1 MRHIISSII
10 GLFIGISATAQNNI
24 YVSVFGDNTW
34 NGITTATPVRDV
46 QFAINMS
53 QPGDTINIYGGIYYE
68 YLEVTH
74 DQLTIRQASIWDEVI
89 IEPSTGDIVENALLL
104 IDGKFDI
111 TIDGLIF
118 ANHMYNYAQG
128 IYVRGLS
135 GQIAIRNCKVHDIHF
150 SSEPNAP
157 VNEDTNAQ
165 AIIVEGTDV
174 VPSDQIEI
182 SHCEVYNCRLGYS
195 EGIAINGNVT
205 QFIIQDNHVHDL
217 TNIGIVAIG
226 HEGVC
231 PNETF
236 DQATYGYIARNH
248 VHDCLSP
255 YATCGGIYVDGAAY
269 VSIEGNRCEHN
280 GYGVEVGCE
289 HAGKSASY
297 ITVKNNLIV
306 DNEVAGLALG
316 GYDYPENSGV
326 VNYVEVRNNTFYK
339 NNFLEDYTG
348 EFLFTYMEQVE
359 ISNNIF
365 YLNDQGVW
373 GYAENQGLGIWVHNN
388 VIYQP
393 NNIVEL
399 DWFGTSTETFSEI
412 GSVLALNA
420 GGVFGDPLFVDAEAG
435 DFHILEGSSAI
446 GNAYQPTELQPG
458 EVDFYGEARLDGLL
472 DCGADE
478 FGTNVSIGE
487 ENLPNAYSVY
497 PNPASDRVFV
507 NSIQAGESIR
517 IFSSTGKLMYA
528 SKSQHS
534 GLMQIDVTGFV
545 DGIYFLQTDRGT
557 QKFIVEH

>member
-1 MRHIISSII
+1 MRHIISSMIV
-10 GLFIGISATAQNNI
+10 LFLGISVKAQNNI

-34 NGITTATPVRDV
+34 NGVTTSTPLRDV

-53 QPGDTINIYGGIYYE
+53 QPGDTINIYGGVYYE
-68 YLEVTH
+68 FLEVTH
-74 DQLTIRQASIWDEVI
+74 DQLTIRQASSADEVI
-89 IEPSTGDIVENALLL
+89 IEPSIGGVVENALLL

-118 ANHMYNYAQG
+118 ANHKYNYAQG

-135 GQIAIRNCKVHDIHF
+135 EQITIRHCKVHDIHF
-150 SSEPNAP
+150 STDPNAP

-165 AIIVEGTDV
+165 AIIVEGTDE
-174 VPSDQIEI
+174 VPSSQIEI

-205 QFIIQDNHVHDL
+205 QFFIQDNHVHDL

-231 PNETF
+231 QNETL
-236 DQATYGYIARNH
+236 DQARYGVIARNY

-269 VSIEGNRCEHN
+269 VSIEGNRCQHN

-297 ITVKNNLIV
+297 ITVKNNVIV

-339 NNFLEDYTG
+339 NDFLEEYTG

-373 GYAENQGLGIWVHNN
+373 GYAENLGTGIWVHHN

-393 NNIVEL
+393 NNIVQL
-399 DWFGTSTETFSEI
+399 DWDGTSTETFLEI
-412 GSVLALNA
+412 GSMLALNA
-420 GGVFGDPLFVDAEAG
+420 GGEFGDPLFANAETG
-435 DFHILEGSSAI
+435 DFHIMEGSSAI
-446 GNAYQPTELQPG
+446 GYAYQQTVLQPG
-458 EVDFYGEARLDGLL
+458 EVDFYGEARLTGLL

-478 FGTNVSIGE
+478 LGTATSISK
-487 ENLPNAYSVY
+487 LIKPSVHSVY
-497 PNPASDRVFV
+497 PNPAE
-507 NSIQAGESIR
+507 ESTR
-517 IFSSTGKLMYA
+517 IFGIVPGDEIVLINLTGQQIRQWTAFSFDQEISL
-528 SKSQHS
+528 S
-534 GLMQIDVTGFV
+534 GLSKGVYLVRVNASTAIRLVKV
-545 DGIYFLQTDRGT
+545 
-557 QKFIVEH
+557 

>member
-10 GLFIGISATAQNNI
+10 VLFFGTSVMAQNNI

-34 NGITTATPVRDV
+34 NGVTTSTPVRDV

-53 QPGDTINIYGGIYYE
+53 QPGDTINIYGGVYYE

-74 DQLTIRQASIWDEVI
+74 DQLTIRQANISDEVI
-89 IEPSTGDIVENALLL
+89 IEPSIGDVVENALLL

-111 TIDGLIF
+111 TIDGLTF
-118 ANHMYNYAQG
+118 ANHSYNYAQG

-150 SSEPNAP
+150 SSNPNAP

-165 AIIVEGTDV
+165 AIIVEGTDAE
-174 VPSDQIEI
+174 PSSQIEI
-182 SHCEVYNCRLGYS
+182 SNCEVYNCRLGYS

-205 QFIIQDNHVHDL
+205 QFFIQDNHVHDL

-231 PNETF
+231 QDETF
-236 DQATYGYIARNH
+236 DQARNGVIARNY

-255 YATCGGIYVDGAAY
+255 YATCGGIYIDGAAF
-269 VSIEGNRCEHN
+269 VSIEGNRCQHN

-297 ITVKNNLIV
+297 IIVKNNVIV

-316 GYDYPENSGV
+316 GYDYPQNSGV
-326 VNYVEVRNNTFYK
+326 VNNVHVRHNTFYK
-339 NNFLEDYTG
+339 NDFLEENTG
-348 EFLFTYMEQVE
+348 EFLFTYMEQIE

-365 YLNDQGVW
+365 YLNNQGVW
-373 GYAENQGLGIWVHNN
+373 GYAENLGTGIWVHNN

-393 NNIVEL
+393 NNIVQL
-399 DWFGTSTETFSEI
+399 DWNGTSTETFLEI
-412 GSVLALNA
+412 GAMLALNA
-420 GGVFGDPLFVDAEAG
+420 GGVFGDPLFANAEAG
-435 DFHILEGSSAI
+435 DFHIMEGSSAT
-446 GNAYQPTELQPG
+446 GHAYQPTVLQPG
-458 EVDFYGEARLDGLL
+458 EVDFYGEARLTGLL

-478 FGTNVSIGE
+478 LGTVLSVSKVVKPSE
-487 ENLPNAYSVY
+487 YSVY
-497 PNPASDRVFV
+497 PNPAE
-507 NSIQAGESIR
+507 ESTR
-517 IFSSTGKLMYA
+517 IFGLVPGDEIVLISATGQQIRQWTAL
-528 SKSQHS
+528 SFDQEILLS
-534 GLMQIDVTGFV
+534 GLSKGVYLLRVNASTAIRFV
-545 DGIYFLQTDRGT
+545 
-557 QKFIVEH
+557 KV